1 MTGDWQVGEGPL
13 REGVRAGDAEAV
25 RAWVARDHP
34 CAEML
39 AAATIDASAS
49 QAEPLAAAWEATVD
63 AVVAG
68 TVTDLRAGLLDNV
81 IGALGSAG
89 ALDPPSPAASPYYPA
104 GHRWAGWWPAPPPL
118 WPDNTPGRDLV
129 LRAVRQLNLGLRV
142 ALVLQD
148 AAGLA
153 PHRAAQIM
161 GIPVEKHA
169 AVLDAARRGFMRYL
183 DEGMGADAAA

>member
-1 MTGDWQVGEGPL
+1 
-13 REGVRAGDAEAV
+13 
-25 RAWVARDHP
+25 
-34 CAEML
+34 
-39 AAATIDASAS
+39 
-49 QAEPLAAAWEATVD
+49 
-63 AVVAG
+63 
-68 TVTDLRAGLLDNV
+68 
-81 IGALGSAG
+81 
-89 ALDPPSPAASPYYPA
+89 
-104 GHRWAGWWPAPPPL
+104 
-118 WPDNTPGRDLV
+118 V